1 MKRQKLQK
9 CESAKANRMT
19 GNKKVFLKLIF
30 FQNFEY
36 AESDIP
42 PLFQKNVSSYYF

>member
-1 MKRQKLQK
+1 MWVCKSKQNDREQKSVSK
-9 CESAKANRMT
+9 IN
-19 GNKKVFLKLIF
+19 FF